1 MILAAGA
8 SRRMGSPKALLPW
21 GESSF
26 VQHLCAVLD
35 RQELSNRAVVTRAE
49 LAPSLRVDWPLWIN
63 PDPERGM
70 LSSLQTAI
78 AYLEGNCPWLLV
90 ALVDQPAIDP
100 GTFQVMISQAQDR
113 GWSSP
118 VHQGRPGH
126 PVIIG
131 RDCFASL
138 SAAAPDRS
146 PRDVLSAFPRH
157 LVEVDD
163 PCVTLDFDTPEELQ
177 TFRQGRSNSSASSH
191 PAPRRKP

>member
-1 MILAAGA
+1 MQGTAVILAAGA

-35 RQELSNRAVVTRAE
+35 EQELGYRAVVTRAE
-49 LAPSLRVDWPLWIN
+49 LAASLRVNWPLWIN

-78 AYLEGNCPWLLV
+78 AHLEENCPWLLV
-90 ALVDQPAIDP
+90 ALVDQPAIEP
-100 GTFQVMISQAQDR
+100 HTFQVLVSQAQST

-118 VHQGRPGH
+118 VHQGKAGH

-131 RDCFASL
+131 RDCFTSL
-138 SAAAPDRS
+138 SEAAPDRS
-146 PRDVLSAFPRH
+146 PRDVLSVFPRR
-157 LVEVDD
+157 LVEVED
-163 PCVTLDFDTPEELQ
+163 PCVALDFDTPEEWRA
-177 TFRQGRSNSSASSH
+177 FRQTTS
-191 PAPRRKP
+191 